1 MKLHSVGA
9 KADRDRAALLISYRE
24 MCRILRV
31 KRSERVAPEKLAA
44 MPTPQVFQLCKDLY
58 NTLPVKSAHKLE
70 ARLMPKPTK
79 ARRFGQF
86 SLKYR
91 VQAVSARVWLWFF
104 HLKRKFSKP
113 EAVHG

>member
-24 MCRILRV
+24 MCRILHI
-31 KRSERVAPEKLAA
+31 KRFERVAPEKLAA

-58 NTLPVKSAHKLE
+58 NTLPVKSARKLE
-70 ARLMPKPTK
+70 ARLMPKDKP
-79 ARRFGQF
+79 RF

-91 VQAVSARVWLWFF
+91 VQAFGARVWLWFF
-104 HLKRKFSKP
+104 HLKRRL
-113 EAVHG
+113 VHA

>member
-58 NTLPVKSAHKLE
+58 NTLPVKSARKLE
-70 ARLMPKPTK
+70 ARLMPKVKKP
-79 ARRFGQF
+79 RF
-86 SLKYR
+86 SLKYHA
-91 VQAVSARVWLWFF
+91 QAISARVWLWSL
-104 HLKRKFSKP
+104 HLKRRFSKP
-113 EAVHG
+113 EAANG

>member
-58 NTLPVKSAHKLE
+58 NTLPVKSARKLE
-70 ARLMPKPTK
+70 ARLMPKSAK
-79 ARRFGQF
+79 KSRL
-86 SLKYR
+86 SLKCHIQR
-91 VQAVSARVWLWFF
+91 LEARVWLWFF

>member
-58 NTLPVKSAHKLE
+58 NTLPVKSARKLE
-70 ARLMPKPTK
+70 ARLMPKVKKP
-79 ARRFGQF
+79 RF
-86 SLKYR
+86 SLQYR

-104 HLKRKFSKP
+104 HLKRRFSKP
-113 EAVHG
+113 EAANG

>member
-58 NTLPVKSAHKLE
+58 NTLPVKSARKLE
-70 ARLMPKPTK
+70 ARLMPKPAK
-79 ARRFGQF
+79 F

-91 VQAVSARVWLWFF
+91 VQAISARVWLWFF